1 MNGSHCASYISK
13 TTKYRLERSRLVGGS
28 HAFKRNGL
36 VVDEH
41 AVVRLQRS
49 TGSTQIPAGVCRAA
63 AVAVVHHQPEES
75 AGKRAARMAWS
86 MLVPDGAL
94 LGLTVVALTLSV
106 TVTLGFPLALGELF
120 DIIRQYIADGGSAVP
135 ETLPVWNTAFGT
147 YVDLVKRAWNSA
159 PPGFYP
165 VLARLCGCLVLSSIG
180 NASSIYLSSMLGER
194 FGNRLRKRTMAA
206 LMSKNQE
213 FFDSHT
219 KGELMSRLN
228 TDCAAVQTTLVDF
241 LGQRGLR
248 SVIEIVFSLMVI
260 TIKNPLSAFVSIIV
274 TPCITLAMRGII
286 KKSAA
291 LTVERQNAASASMKF
306 ASERISNIRTVQLFG
321 KEDSESEEYRKLTQK
336 EYDMASQCATF
347 QGLVEGA
354 GRFAVNMG
362 ALSLLT
368 VGGVLVLSGKMQVGT
383 LLAFQVY
390 NFFLS
395 IGLSSLSASVGDL
408 GKVSGSLQRLET
420 VLNDSYSSTTPTEHV
435 AHHSSHDPFSIE
447 FEDVWFK
454 YPKSDEWTL
463 KGVSFRAAPGSS
475 LALVGPS
482 GSGKSTIAALLLGLY
497 TPQKGHIYIGGE
509 LLTEDSM
516 DRIRRGIGTMFQ
528 QPGLMS
534 GTIEDQI
541 RLGKADASLKEIRRA
556 TSMAH
561 CKEFLSDLNNGI
573 ESDVGEG
580 GSNLSGGQQQRV
592 ALARALVR
600 DPQLLVLDE
609 PTAALDIN
617 SEKYIDMALS
627 ELDRSTKLIIAH
639 RLSTVRRAD
648 CIVVMDHGKVVEMG
662 THDELMKLENGDYR
676 SMVAIS

>member
-1 MNGSHCASYISK
+1 MLSFC
-13 TTKYRLERSRLVGGS
+13 
-28 HAFKRNGL
+28 
-36 VVDEH
+36 VV
-41 AVVRLQRS
+41 
-49 TGSTQIPAGVCRAA
+49 VCI
-63 AVAVVHHQPEES
+63 VC
-75 AGKRAARMAWS
+75 
-86 MLVPDGAL
+86 
-94 LGLTVVALTLSV
+94 LS
-106 TVTLGFPLALGELF
+106 G
-120 DIIRQYIADGGSAVP
+120 DM
-135 ETLPVWNTAFGT
+135 
-147 YVDLVKRAWNSA
+147 
-159 PPGFYP
+159 
-165 VLARLCGCLVLSSIG
+165 VLCS
-180 NASSIYLSSMLGER
+180 
-194 FGNRLRKRTMAA
+194 
-206 LMSKNQE
+206 
-213 FFDSHT
+213 
-219 KGELMSRLN
+219 
-228 TDCAAVQTTLVDF
+228 
-241 LGQRGLR
+241 
-248 SVIEIVFSLMVI
+248 

-321 KEDSESEEYRKLTQK
+321 KEDSESDRYRELTEK
-336 EYDMASQCATF
+336 EYDMARQCATF

-362 ALSLLT
+362 ALSLLA

-420 VLNDSYSSTTPTEHV
+420 VLNDSYSSTRAVAVEPTD
-435 AHHSSHDPFSIE
+435 HSSQGPLSIE

-482 GSGKSTIAALLLGLY
+482 GSGKSTVAALLLGLY
-497 TPQKGHIYIGGE
+497 MPQKGRIYIGSE
-509 LLTEDSM
+509 LLTEGSV
-516 DRIRRGIGTMFQ
+516 DRIQRGIGTMFQ

-534 GTIEDQI
+534 GSIKDQI
-541 RLGKADASLKEIRRA
+541 RLGKADASLDEIRRA
-556 TSMAH
+556 TNMAH

-573 ESDVGEG
+573 DSEVGEG

-609 PTAALDIN
+609 PTAALDID

-627 ELDRSTKLIIAH
+627 ELDTSTKLIIAH

-648 CIVVMDHGKVVEMG
+648 CIVVMDHGNVVEMG
-662 THDELMKLENGDYR
+662 THDELMKIENGDYR

>member
-1 MNGSHCASYISK
+1 
-13 TTKYRLERSRLVGGS
+13 
-28 HAFKRNGL
+28 
-36 VVDEH
+36 
-41 AVVRLQRS
+41 
-49 TGSTQIPAGVCRAA
+49 
-63 AVAVVHHQPEES
+63 
-75 AGKRAARMAWS
+75 
-86 MLVPDGAL
+86 MLC
-94 LGLTVVALTLSV
+94 S
-106 TVTLGFPLALGELF
+106 
-120 DIIRQYIADGGSAVP
+120 
-135 ETLPVWNTAFGT
+135 
-147 YVDLVKRAWNSA
+147 
-159 PPGFYP
+159 
-165 VLARLCGCLVLSSIG
+165 
-180 NASSIYLSSMLGER
+180 
-194 FGNRLRKRTMAA
+194 
-206 LMSKNQE
+206 
-213 FFDSHT
+213 
-219 KGELMSRLN
+219 
-228 TDCAAVQTTLVDF
+228 
-241 LGQRGLR
+241 
-248 SVIEIVFSLMVI
+248 

-321 KEDSESEEYRKLTQK
+321 KEDSESEEYRKLTEK

-368 VGGVLVLSGKMQVGT
+368 VGGVLVLKGKMQVGT

-420 VLNDSYSSTTPTEHV
+420 VLNDSYSSTRATRTEHV
-435 AHHSSHDPFSIE
+435 AHHSSNDPFSIE